1 VSTSI
6 FRETASLA
14 SSAGGRR
21 QLKPQI
27 FLAIFAHKSYL
38 GNGNTLYRVVSSD
51 NPKSTSVT
59 MATFSA

>member
-27 FLAIFAHKSYL
+27 FVAIFAHKSYL
-38 GNGNTLYRVVSSD
+38 ENGSTLSRVISTQ
-51 NPKSTSVT
+51 NPKSMYVA
-59 MATFSA
+59 MAKFSA

>member
-21 QLKPQI
+21 QLKPKI
-27 FLAIFAHKSYL
+27 FLSIFAHKSYL
-38 GNGNTLYRVVSSD
+38 GNGNTLYRLISTE
-51 NPKSTSVT
+51 NPKSMYVA
-59 MATFSA
+59 MARFSA

>member
-14 SSAGGRR
+14 SSAGGRG

-27 FLAIFAHKSYL
+27 FLAIFARKSYV
-38 GNGNTLYRVVSSD
+38 GNGNRLYRVISTE
-51 NPKSTSVT
+51 NPKSMSVA
-59 MATFSA
+59 MAKFSA